1 MRRREAALQGELVAL
16 RTRRRQGEQ
25 RALASAKAAATLS
38 SHGARLRDDLLSL
51 QRQREQLA
59 EKSRELEQS
68 RLRVRPKDIATLAR
82 AQKLLA
88 KSAEGVDEMR
98 RSAQSELDAAQARI
112 DRLAKVQRER
122 LEVSHRRRESLQR
135 ELLEGRIL
143 REELAGEMG
152 D

>member
-1 MRRREAALQGELVAL
+1 
-16 RTRRRQGEQ
+16 
-25 RALASAKAAATLS
+25 
-38 SHGARLRDDLLSL
+38 
-51 QRQREQLA
+51 
-59 EKSRELEQS
+59 
-68 RLRVRPKDIATLAR
+68 
-82 AQKLLA
+82 
-88 KSAEGVDEMR
+88 MR